1 MCVSRKEEGH
11 HLPASQRGN
20 ALLKLVLGENTNNG
34 RPKMPCPNMLLKLGY
49 SPPSKQRAFA
59 VPLNAF
65 EYFFFLS
72 CFFVV
77 TTLSF
82 SGPLVSL
89 LHACCM
95 YVSISKKQS

>member
-1 MCVSRKEEGH
+1 MCVRRKEEGH
-11 HLPASQRGN
+11 RLPASQRGT
-20 ALLKLVLGENTNNG
+20 ALLKLVLGGHTNNG
-34 RPKMPCPNMLLKLGY
+34 RPKMPCPNMRLKLGY
-49 SPPSKQRAFA
+49 SLLSKQRAFA

-65 EYFFFLS
+65 EYFFLS

-89 LHACCM
+89 LHDCCM